1 MNLLPPIACASFPSR
16 AGAAAFFVV
25 VPRVGWVYGIA
36 ILAMLAATSA
46 MAQQNSGA
54 EYTAPRTPFGHPDLQ
69 GIWQVLN
76 TAVWDIED
84 HSGRLGMPAC
94 QGVVVG
100 GDIPYQPWADEQRA
114 AKFENRLTDDPE
126 ASCKMVGVPRIT
138 YMPYPFQI
146 IQTPTQV
153 TILYEYVHTVRNIYL
168 DSDHPE
174 GMIDRLWMG
183 DSRGRWEGETLVV
196 DVLQFTDQTW
206 FDRSGNFHGEALHVV
221 ERYTRTGPDHMTY
234 EVTIE
239 DPEVFTETWQMRM
252 PLYRRQ
258 EEGIR
263 ILEYECH
270 AYLESS
276 RG

>member
-1 MNLLPPIACASFPSR
+1 MKSVLKLAVPGLL
-16 AGAAAFFVV
+16 AAA
-25 VPRVGWVYGIA
+25 
-36 ILAMLAATSA
+36 SA
-46 MAQQNSGA
+46 MAQQPLGEDYA
-54 EYTAPRTPFGHPDLQ
+54 APRTSFGQPDIQ

-84 HSGRLGMPAC
+84 HSGRLGVPAG

-100 GDIPYQPWADEQRA
+100 GGIPYRSWAAAQRDEN
-114 AKFENRLTDDPE
+114 FENRSTNDPE
-126 ASCKMVGVPRIT
+126 ANCKMVGVPRIT

-168 DSDHPE
+168 GSDHPE
-174 GMIDRLWMG
+174 GVTDRLWMG
-183 DSRGRWEGETLVV
+183 DSRGRWEGDTLVV
-196 DVLQFTDQTW
+196 DVVQFTDRTW
-206 FDRSGNFHGEALHVV
+206 LDRSGNFHGEALHVV
-221 ERYTRTGPDHMTY
+221 ERYTRTGPNHMSY
-234 EVTIE
+234 EVAIE
-239 DPEVFTETWQMRM
+239 DPEVFTEIWQMSM

-258 EEGIR
+258 EDHAR

-270 AYLESS
+270 AYLEAS